1 MDAAERLRGIHLEDV
16 QGRRVALASMR
27 GTSLV
32 LVYAGRSGADA
43 AITVGRALEARLVGR
58 AGPPTPRILPVA
70 CLGEVPAFFRGL
82 ARARI
87 RSAAAGVEVLID
99 FERAL
104 ERAIG
109 MQPAVANIAVLDGG
123 GSLVGVVTGVDES
136 CVTQVELVI
145 GRITAA

>member
-16 QGRRVALASMR
+16 HGRRVALSSLG
-27 GTSLV
+27 GTALV
-32 LVYAGRSGADA
+32 VVYAGRRGADA
-43 AITVGRALEARLVGR
+43 AITVGRALEARFGGR
-58 AGPPTPRILPVA
+58 TGAPAARILPVA

-87 RSAAAGVEVLID
+87 RAAAAGVEILID

-123 GSLVGVVTGVDES
+123 GSLIGVMTGVDES
-136 CVTQVELVI
+136 CVTQVALVI
-145 GRITAA
+145 GRITGA